1 MAAKKPLLYERG
13 LVFLLLATASLGF
26 AEGDLIKVTSPNGQI
41 EFRLMISQPPVEFA
55 LPRVAY
61 QVYFQGKRLI
71 DTSYLGYEIE
81 DPVPLLGENVGLS
94 ASKFDTVDE
103 TYTVP
108 AGKTKTIRNH
118 YNSLLAEYLQN
129 GSLGRRLNVEVRAYD
144 DGVAFRLVI
153 PFTTPTPE
161 VRVDSEESEFNFVKD
176 GDAYPL
182 ILRNFQTNYEDQYSR
197 FTLSGIHPESVV
209 GLPFLVEQP
218 GIGWVAVAEAHL
230 ENYAG
235 MYLTHA
241 GGTKMISTLAP
252 RPDQPAMSVYSK
264 TPLVS
269 PWRVLM
275 IGTDPGRFIESNL
288 VMSLNPPSVIAD
300 TSWIKP
306 GKAAGNAWSGAPVT
320 TAVLKQYIDF
330 AAESKLEYALIGPGW
345 AVIEGSLPA
354 DLTKP
359 EPTLNFAEVLNYAK
373 SKRVGL
379 WLSVDWNSLDRQMDD
394 AFPLFEKW
402 GVAGVYIDGIN
413 RDDQWMIDF
422 YRRVMQKAAEHRL
435 LVDFHGAFKP
445 DGISRTYPNAIT
457 QGAVLGLE
465 YFKTDARPNPAHD
478 AMLPFTRMLAGPM
491 DYTPGGFDNVTAA
504 EFAPREVNPM
514 VLGTRAHQ
522 LALYV
527 VFESPLQVVADRP
540 EAYKGQKD
548 FDFIKAV
555 PASWDE
561 TRFVS
566 GQVGEYAAIARR
578 SGNGWYL
585 GGITNWTAR
594 TLDLPLGFL
603 GKGNYIAEIYA
614 DAPDATAN
622 PKHTSIEQQRV
633 NASTPLK
640 ISMASGGGV
649 AIRFRPVN

>member
-1 MAAKKPLLYERG
+1 MAAEKPLPYGRG
-13 LVFLLLATASLGF
+13 SIFLLLAWASLGF
-26 AEGDLIKVTSPNGQI
+26 AEGDLIRVTSPNGQI
-41 EFRLMISQPPVEFA
+41 EFRLMVSQPSTEFA

-94 ASKFDTVDE
+94 ASKFDTFDE

-108 AGKTKTIRNH
+108 AGKTRTIRNH

-144 DGVAFRLVI
+144 DGVTFRLAI

-161 VRVDSEESEFNFVKD
+161 VRVDSEESEFNFAKD

-197 FTLSGIHPESVV
+197 VTLSGIHPESVV

-218 GIGWVAVAEAHL
+218 GIGFVAVNEAHL

-235 MYLTHA
+235 MYLRHA
-241 GGTKMISTLAP
+241 GGTKMISTLSP
-252 RPDQPAMSVYSK
+252 RPDQPSLAVYSK

-288 VMSLNPPSVIAD
+288 VMNLNPPSTIAD

-306 GKAAGNAWSGAPVT
+306 GKAAWNAWSGAPAT
-320 TAVLKQYIDF
+320 TVALKQYIDF
-330 AAESKLEYALIGPGW
+330 AAESRFEYVLAGPGW
-345 AVIEGSLPA
+345 AAVDGNLPPDITKTA
-354 DLTKP
+354 PDVDLP
-359 EPTLNFAEVLNYAK
+359 ELLSYAK
-373 SKRVGL
+373 SKHVGV
-379 WLSVDWNSLDRQMDD
+379 WLSLDWSSLERQMEE

-402 GVAGVYIDGIN
+402 GVAGVYVDGIN
-413 RDDQWMIDF
+413 RDDQWMIGF
-422 YRRVMQKAAEHRL
+422 YRRVIQKAAEHRL

-445 DGISRTYPNAIT
+445 DGINRTYPNAIT

-465 YFKTDARPNPAHD
+465 YFKTSARPNPPHD

-504 EFAPREVNPM
+504 EFAPRELRPM

-527 VFESPLQVVADRP
+527 VFESPFQTVADRP
-540 EAYKGQKD
+540 EAYRGQKE

-555 PASWDE
+555 PATWEE
-561 TRFVS
+561 THFLS
-566 GQVGEYAAIARR
+566 GRVGEYVAVARR
-578 SGNGWYL
+578 SGSEWYAAA
-585 GGITNWTAR
+585 ITDWTPRA
-594 TLDLPLGFL
+594 LELPLGFL
-603 GKGNYIAEIYA
+603 GKGNYVAEIYE
-614 DAPDATAN
+614 DASDAGLN
-622 PKHTSIEQQRV
+622 PKHTASEQQRV
-633 NASTPLK
+633 NASTLLR
-640 ISMASGGGV
+640 INMASGGGV